1 MLRGKLRILQ
11 ADSTEVNALFM
22 ELSTHLI
29 SINSEENIIFVT
41 FKTFEEIWKF
51 TTYYTIGF
59 LGRCMED
66 LLLDQRFCLSSLEED
81 IRIQVSIQE
90 ETLSLIY
97 KGILMQ
103 EGSFFASCSTNQM
116 FDSSTSGGD
125 LYLEQGEIAQFEP
138 PFLGSGW
145 TMLCLADGG
154 RGTAPRPAVKP
165 VMPFYQWFLK
175 SCAEGILVGDGKP
188 SCDFPLQFARGTC
201 LATME
206 YDAGGPDELSMAPGD
221 RIIIVGLLVS
231 CFEWFTGR
239 KEATGEVGLVKTSL
253 VEPSTDITQS
263 EDIFLDGEERTLF
276 SVQEDKVIEET
287 TALLQKKSQNDTGQ
301 KYKLGTMSCQ
311 DAEKKKSLGTSSK
324 VDAQTDLK
332 RNIQRILDQGKHS
345 SPGPVVTVNGTLKE
359 LHLATE
365 SKNPIPPC
373 FTVHPVVEGNTNT
386 ENFIPL
392 LSLLEGRDYRAE
404 FGVLYGLGSELLA
417 SSIFTGHSDEDE
429 LIAFLGVARETA
441 RKKRLYWPH
450 TRLCFLLGK
459 LCAGRLKFSQARVYL
474 EEALSVPRE
483 GFTDLR
489 LLASIYSRL
498 VPIYLLQK
506 NTESF
511 FALAE
516 RLVALL
522 FGIPDCLACLEDNSA
537 LKYILKKAVLSH
549 NQMAEA
555 RACYQ
560 LAKHHLT
567 HAEGLRVVPYL
578 ERLLVLSGEAQ
589 RTWGTSPSQDYL
601 TLGRIYSELQLPHLS
616 VSSARR
622 ASLQPSATLTDCLS
636 SMALAMDNVNKLY
649 EFTEQEESIPPKV
662 APYLHQ
668 ALSSIQGEGND
679 RYHVLGHRI
688 TVCLSQLFC
697 KNSMVGHA
705 ICRMHTLINNN
716 GPSLC
721 ISVPERNSALIWLA
735 WLHIDNHQPDVAL
748 DVLDLVLA
756 SMPEHCTTP
765 QEGVVLNM
773 RGVALRYMGDLRRAA
788 ESYQAAVDIC
798 QEYEDMPNWAVAQAN
813 LGLLCLKAGAKGLAQ
828 RHLTEAVQLFSE
840 LEEGGHEADFI
851 TVLLELGQHYV
862 KQQQLDFGKGCYEWA
877 LLLAIN
883 ANLLDYT
890 STYDPHPRLTPPM
903 LLDPL
908 QPHGDSLPPTPPL
921 LPLSPCPHRVSA
933 AHIPKAA
940 GAAAPPPPHLL
951 IPAPPKLTS
960 TATPALR
967 TYSRP
972 ILPSKTSPTIP
983 SSPVTSTSLTNGNTR
998 PTPISTPITP
1008 FHTPASPPGRQV
1020 SQVHPAGT
1028 PGLVRA
1034 NQSASPVRQRVSQ
1047 QTLLLGKGLKGCG
1060 QDQVL
1065 LRAQMLILT
1074 SAMRPALSSSSSSS
1088 SPASSSPLYS
1098 NPASAQLQSLTLRPP
1113 PPGVLTIPPS
1123 LRLKTPCSAPPP
1135 LSRPHAPIFPPLR
1148 PRPQSCSTETPN
1160 TPSRH
1165 LSVPPPTLYSPVRA
1179 VPLRPRLHSPNGHR
1193 VVSSRQTSTFQPI
1206 AAAPVCQAPPT
1217 RSPLSALKSCPL
1229 TQTLLGQSQ
1238 HSSLPGTTSASSH
1251 FERTPSAA
1259 RQLQIIALSSG
1270 RQTKPCTYPPAAL
1283 APPTVEAQEK
1293 PSQSKRTLSGE
1304 HVLPLPRPLIPSLPK
1319 NSSPPFLLSPA
1330 SPPQT
1335 QTLLRRGE
1343 GREEDEQREGGRGRE
1358 GDREELRGEKDD
1370 QRGKE
1375 KQKLHPERE
1384 ESIVGQKK
1392 EEEETVRVEEHME
1405 VTEEGQSDGQKAG
1418 KKMEEEGESAMDQS
1432 ESLHQDQ
1439 NLDADPVEDEEQK
1452 PVLGPAPEF
1461 LQPGGQEDFS
1471 EDMSTQSDN
1480 QSALSSL
1487 SSQSPPSSP
1496 FISPS
1501 GEPHPPL
1508 LPPQP
1513 ALPTDLSQSQPET
1526 EKVAKSNGD
1535 SQPPETETEPLGQSG
1550 DESENLDQS
1559 LSSPWEPGAWPE
1571 GRQVLT
1577 HLVEGFVIQEGLQ
1590 PFPVNRSS
1598 LLVPARVSTPQ
1609 EVNGTNGSAALP
1621 VTDTEK
1627 PDEHCIESEGE
1638 LGGDAEDPDKSP
1650 VQRDRTVLHCQF
1662 CGKRGHAHNFMRSKR
1677 FCSTSCA
1684 RGFNVRLT
1692 KRLRALSAGSRSER
1706 PRPALNRAESVPGKP
1721 LLLRLPRDLWSAG
1734 RREKEG
1740 KEKATEAE
1748 EDEEEEEEEEEEGG
1762 EEEEEMEGG
1771 GEEEEDDEGEED
1783 PAVAMTA
1790 RMERRAAR
1798 RARRASAPPLTTPTP
1813 KPTSTFRPPPTQWSV
1828 EEVTAF
1834 IHTLPGCS
1842 DVAEAFRLQEI
1853 DGQALL
1859 LLTEDH
1865 LMTSMNIKLGPAL
1878 KICAHINTLKNQ

>member
-1 MLRGKLRILQ
+1 MSSRPDRDTGRYRRKSSTEGQHREEKSLRHGRIVRGFSRDSASLKRTVSICEENFPTALPVLLDVVGGPESLPADEQTQEMLRGKLRILQ

-125 LYLEQGEIAQFEP
+125 LYLEQGDIAQFEP

-145 TMLCLADGG
+145 TMLCLTDGG

-165 VMPFYQWFLK
+165 VIPFYQWFLK

-206 YDAGGPDELSMAPGD
+206 YDAGGPDELSVAPGD

-276 SVQEDKVIEET
+276 SVQEDKVLEET
-287 TALLQKKSQNDTGQ
+287 TALLQKKSQYDTGQ
-301 KYKLGTMSCQ
+301 KYKLDTMSCQ
-311 DAEKKKSLGTSSK
+311 DSEKKKSLGTSSK

-345 SPGPVVTVNGTLKE
+345 SPDPVVTVNGTLKE
-359 LHLATE
+359 PHLATE

-392 LSLLEGRDYRAE
+392 LSFLEGRDYRAE

-589 RTWGTSPSQDYL
+589 RTWGTSPSQEYL

-649 EFTEQEESIPPKV
+649 EFTEQEASIPSKV

-668 ALSSIQGEGND
+668 ALSSIQGEGSD

-697 KNSMVGHA
+697 KNSMVGQA

-721 ISVPERNSALIWLA
+721 ISVPERNSALTWLA

-813 LGLLCLKAGAKGLAQ
+813 LGLLCLKAGAKRLAQ

-862 KQQQLDFGKGCYEWA
+862 KQQELDFGKGCYEWA

-883 ANLLDYT
+883 VNLLDCQLSATRHLSLLYGCESPDQAQCIVYSQHQVALLQSTGDRGQEGEALEAISQLFLNLGTERAYRAALDYT
-890 STYDPHPRLTPPM
+890 KTSLGISIDLGCREKEAYGWLQAGRIYHLVNQTELVDLYIQVAQDVALSTGDTQFILKLLEAAGDIFFNSSRDRDKAITFYRDRALPVAVKSNSVRSRLRLCNKLTELM
-903 LLDPL
+903 LSLKLYGEAVEFAQTALDISITL
-908 QPHGDSLPPTPPL
+908 GDSLNERVAHHRLASLFHRLEQFELAEHYYLKTLTLCPTL
-921 LPLSPCPHRVSA
+921 LMFDEETLYYARVYQTLGDIIFYDLKDPHD
-933 AHIPKAA
+933 AA
-940 GAAAPPPPHLL
+940 GYYHLALAAAMDLGNKRSQLQLCTRLATIYHNF
-951 IPAPPKLTS
+951 LTDRELS
-960 TATPALR
+960 LFFYQKARAFAAELNVR
-967 TYSRP
+967 R
-972 ILPSKTSPTIP
+972 INISPDQQL
-983 SSPVTSTSLTNGNTR
+983 S
-998 PTPISTPITP
+998 
-1008 FHTPASPPGRQV
+1008 
-1020 SQVHPAGT
+1020 
-1028 PGLVRA
+1028 
-1034 NQSASPVRQRVSQ
+1034 SASQY
-1047 QTLLLGKGLKGCG
+1047 K
-1060 QDQVL
+1060 
-1065 LRAQMLILT
+1065 I
-1074 SAMRPALSSSSSSS
+1074 
-1088 SPASSSPLYS
+1088 
-1098 NPASAQLQSLTLRPP
+1098 
-1113 PPGVLTIPPS
+1113 
-1123 LRLKTPCSAPPP
+1123 
-1135 LSRPHAPIFPPLR
+1135 
-1148 PRPQSCSTETPN
+1148 
-1160 TPSRH
+1160 
-1165 LSVPPPTLYSPVRA
+1165 
-1179 VPLRPRLHSPNGHR
+1179 NG
-1193 VVSSRQTSTFQPI
+1193 P
-1206 AAAPVCQAPPT
+1206 
-1217 RSPLSALKSCPL
+1217 
-1229 TQTLLGQSQ
+1229 
-1238 HSSLPGTTSASSH
+1238 
-1251 FERTPSAA
+1251 
-1259 RQLQIIALSSG
+1259 
-1270 RQTKPCTYPPAAL
+1270 
-1283 APPTVEAQEK
+1283 
-1293 PSQSKRTLSGE
+1293 
-1304 HVLPLPRPLIPSLPK
+1304 
-1319 NSSPPFLLSPA
+1319 
-1330 SPPQT
+1330 
-1335 QTLLRRGE
+1335 
-1343 GREEDEQREGGRGRE
+1343 
-1358 GDREELRGEKDD
+1358 
-1370 QRGKE
+1370 
-1375 KQKLHPERE
+1375 
-1384 ESIVGQKK
+1384 
-1392 EEEETVRVEEHME
+1392 
-1405 VTEEGQSDGQKAG
+1405 
-1418 KKMEEEGESAMDQS
+1418 
-1432 ESLHQDQ
+1432 
-1439 NLDADPVEDEEQK
+1439 
-1452 PVLGPAPEF
+1452 
-1461 LQPGGQEDFS
+1461 
-1471 EDMSTQSDN
+1471 
-1480 QSALSSL
+1480 
-1487 SSQSPPSSP
+1487 
-1496 FISPS
+1496 
-1501 GEPHPPL
+1501 
-1508 LPPQP
+1508 
-1513 ALPTDLSQSQPET
+1513 
-1526 EKVAKSNGD
+1526 
-1535 SQPPETETEPLGQSG
+1535 
-1550 DESENLDQS
+1550 
-1559 LSSPWEPGAWPE
+1559 
-1571 GRQVLT
+1571 
-1577 HLVEGFVIQEGLQ
+1577 
-1590 PFPVNRSS
+1590 
-1598 LLVPARVSTPQ
+1598 
-1609 EVNGTNGSAALP
+1609 
-1621 VTDTEK
+1621 
-1627 PDEHCIESEGE
+1627 
-1638 LGGDAEDPDKSP
+1638 
-1650 VQRDRTVLHCQF
+1650 
-1662 CGKRGHAHNFMRSKR
+1662 
-1677 FCSTSCA
+1677 
-1684 RGFNVRLT
+1684 
-1692 KRLRALSAGSRSER
+1692 
-1706 PRPALNRAESVPGKP
+1706 
-1721 LLLRLPRDLWSAG
+1721 
-1734 RREKEG
+1734 
-1740 KEKATEAE
+1740 
-1748 EDEEEEEEEEEEGG
+1748 
-1762 EEEEEMEGG
+1762 
-1771 GEEEEDDEGEED
+1771 
-1783 PAVAMTA
+1783 
-1790 RMERRAAR
+1790 
-1798 RARRASAPPLTTPTP
+1798 
-1813 KPTSTFRPPPTQWSV
+1813 
-1828 EEVTAF
+1828 
-1834 IHTLPGCS
+1834 
-1842 DVAEAFRLQEI
+1842 
-1853 DGQALL
+1853 
-1859 LLTEDH
+1859 
-1865 LMTSMNIKLGPAL
+1865 
-1878 KICAHINTLKNQ
+1878 